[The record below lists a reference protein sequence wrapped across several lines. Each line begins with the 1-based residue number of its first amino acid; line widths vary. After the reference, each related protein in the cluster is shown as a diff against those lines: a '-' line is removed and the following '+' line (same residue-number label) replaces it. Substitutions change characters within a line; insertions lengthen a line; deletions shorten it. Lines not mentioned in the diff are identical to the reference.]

1 MILDMDLSY
10 GTQFCVASEI
20 LWVWSEFYGKHIGCK
35 YWSKEALRIWQT
47 QKPSVKGLV
56 HEHLIPRKVL
66 IHKLFNEV
74 ERDQHKIYE
83 FLEKFCVGVV
93 VTKAED
99 QALNDAG
106 LNSKIPDNWDNKD
119 PWTRYTEIGLSV
131 IEKN

>member
-10 GTQFCVASEI
+10 GTRFCVASEI
-20 LWVWSEFYGKHIGCK
+20 LWVWSEFYGKHKGCK
-35 YWSKEALRIWQT
+35 YWSEEALRIWPT
-47 QKPSVKGLV
+47 QEPSVKGLV

-83 FLEKFCVGVV
+83 FLEKFCIGVV

-106 LNSKIPDNWDNKD
+106 LNSKMPDDWNNQD
-119 PWTRYTEIGLSV
+119 PWARYTEIGLSV
-131 IEKN
+131 VEKT